1 MLDIFGRRQSEIS
14 TLDLEIGFRQFAI
27 TEERCW
33 NIARDPRTF
42 VRPSGRLTALLAVH
56 LNFPSYTTRNAFDG
70 ETADV
75 TLACPRLLICA
86 GLSSENSFWFN
97 TYSRR
102 EVAENRKAMNP
113 AKEYPDAALQTHQD
127 WSLLLRENMQARVEV
142 VFGVANEKQMKIA
155 LGPLLEEFILWD
167 KQETT
172 LHIEFTN
179 VQRIVVRRII
189 IFVPQ
194 HLYHDYQISA
204 ANKIDAQLEVA
215 TAIAE
220 VSRTEEQ
227 SRYFRYI
234 RAREITENRQRR

>member
-1 MLDIFGRRQSEIS
+1 L
-14 TLDLEIGFRQFAI
+14 LEYCTRSK
-27 TEERCW
+27 
-33 NIARDPRTF
+33 RTI

-75 TLACPRLLICA
+75 TSACPRLLICA

-102 EVAENRKAMNP
+102 EVTENRKAMNT

-127 WSLLLRENMQARVEV
+127 WSLLLRENMQARIEV

-179 VQRIVVRRII
+179 VQRIVIRRII
-189 IFVPQ
+189 IFAQHSQ
-194 HLYHDYQISA
+194 HLCHNYQ
-204 ANKIDAQLEVA
+204 IDAQLEVA

-227 SRYFRYI
+227 SRYFRY
-234 RAREITENRQRR
+234 RSEEMNRKKLNTSIKRRPQKKVLKGESGLLAKKRRGRRRGNI

>member
-1 MLDIFGRRQSEIS
+1 
-14 TLDLEIGFRQFAI
+14 
-27 TEERCW
+27 
-33 NIARDPRTF
+33 
-42 VRPSGRLTALLAVH
+42 
-56 LNFPSYTTRNAFDG
+56 
-70 ETADV
+70 V

-194 HLYHDYQISA
+194 HLYHNYQISA

-227 SRYFRYI
+227 SRYFRYRSEEMNI
-234 RAREITENRQRR
+234 KKLDTSIKRRPRKKVLKLERSILAKKRRGRSRSNISSTF